1 MSTRNNP
8 HWYASSPACGLPPL
22 NAVTHNKSVA
32 PALVVKRLNDMET
45 EERRYPVGIQTFER
59 LRKDNYIYIDKT
71 DLVWKMTRESPYVFL
86 SRPRRFGKSL
96 LSSTL
101 HSYFDGRKDLFD
113 GLKIM
118 ALEKEWKQYP
128 VIHLDVSTAK
138 NQRNAEELQSALL
151 FNMEPL
157 AEKFGKTESETTPG
171 KLLTGMIRRAY
182 ETTGK
187 QVAVIIDEY
196 DAPLLEVL
204 HEEERLPEYRR
215 VMQELYTPLKASE
228 PMIRFCFITG
238 ITKFSQLS
246 IFSTINNLTNVSL
259 DDKYAAICGIT
270 EQEFAIDMAPD
281 IAMLAEE
288 YECTPE
294 EMHAK
299 LKQQYDGYRFAGK
312 SPDIYN
318 PFSLLKCFNQRRINN
333 YWFESGT
340 PTFLIRQMKHFRTD
354 ITTMEHIEAVASA
367 FDRPTE
373 AMESALPLLYQSGYL
388 TIKDYDRETDSYV
401 LAIPNKEVRVGF
413 VEGLMPAYIGLDGS
427 SVQVGFAMKFW
438 RALKR
443 NDIDLAMQEMKAFL
457 AGIPYVEGFQ
467 KKLEEAKNFEGFYEY
482 TFWLIFN
489 MLNVYARTQ
498 VKCACGRIDFVV
510 KMPDTTYVFEL
521 KVNGTAREAL
531 DQINGKGY
539 YLPYQTDGRHLV
551 KVGVQFDR
559 DTMTVGEY
567 LVETCSKMATE

>member
-1 MSTRNNP
+1 
-8 HWYASSPACGLPPL
+8 
-22 NAVTHNKSVA
+22 
-32 PALVVKRLNDMET
+32 MET
-45 EERRYPVGIQTFER
+45 AERRYPVGIQTFSEI
-59 LRKDNYIYIDKT
+59 RKGNYVYIDKT
-71 DLVWKMTRESPYVFL
+71 DLVWEMTRLKYVFL

-101 HSYFDGRKDLFD
+101 HSYFDGRKDLFE

-118 ALEKEWKQYP
+118 TLEKEWEQYP
-128 VIHLDVSTAK
+128 VIHLDMSTAK
-138 NQRNAEELQSALL
+138 NKENASELQRALL
-151 FNMEPL
+151 FLLDPL
-157 AEKFGKTESETTPG
+157 TRKYGKQDNEKTPG
-171 KLLTGMIRRAY
+171 ELFQGMIRRAY

-204 HEEERLPEYRR
+204 HEEEVLPEYRR

-246 IFSTINNLTNVSL
+246 IFSTINNLKNVTMLPQFS
-259 DDKYAAICGIT
+259 AICGIT
-270 EQEFAIDMAPD
+270 EQELVTDMAED
-281 IAMLAEE
+281 IRRMASA

-299 LKQQYDGYRFAGK
+299 LKQQYDGYHFSEY
-312 SPDIYN
+312 SPEVYN
-318 PFSLLKCFNQRRINN
+318 PFSLMNAFGDKKLNS
-333 YWFESGT
+333 YWFASGT
-340 PTFLIRQMKHFRTD
+340 PTFLIRQMQHFRTD
-354 ITTMEHIEAVASA
+354 ITTMEHIEASSPA

-373 AMESALPLLYQSGYL
+373 SMTNALPLLYQSGYL
-388 TIKDYDRETDSYV
+388 TIKDYDKETNSYI
-401 LAIPNKEVRVGF
+401 LSIPNNEVRVGF
-413 VEGLMPAYIGLDGS
+413 VDGLLPTYIGLDSS
-427 SVQVGFAMKFW
+427 SVQDGFALKFW

-443 NDIDLAMQEMKAFL
+443 NNLDLAMQEMKAFL

-467 KKLEEAKNFEGFYEY
+467 KKLEEAKNYEGFYEY

-498 VKCACGRIDFVV
+498 VKCAGGRIDFVV

-521 KVNGTAREAL
+521 KVNGTAQEAL
-531 DQINGKGY
+531 DQINSNGY
-539 YLPYQTDGRHLV
+539 ALPYHTDGRKVV

-559 DTMTVGEY
+559 TTMTVGEY
-567 LVETCSKMATE
+567 LVG

>member
-1 MSTRNNP
+1 
-8 HWYASSPACGLPPL
+8 
-22 NAVTHNKSVA
+22 
-32 PALVVKRLNDMET
+32 MET
-45 EERRYPVGIQTFER
+45 AERRYPVGIQTFSEI
-59 LRKDNYIYIDKT
+59 RKGNYVYIDKT
-71 DLVWKMTRESPYVFL
+71 DLVWEMTRMKYVFL

-101 HSYFDGRKDLFD
+101 HSYFDGRKDLFE

-118 ALEKEWKQYP
+118 TLEKEWEQYP

-138 NQRNAEELQSALL
+138 NQPSAKELQDTLL
-151 FNMEPL
+151 FNMKPL
-157 AEKFGKTESETTPG
+157 AEQFGKEEDETTPG

-204 HEEERLPEYRR
+204 HEEEVLPEYRR

-246 IFSTINNLTNVSL
+246 IFSTINNLKNVTMLPQFS
-259 DDKYAAICGIT
+259 AICGIT
-270 EQEFAIDMAPD
+270 EQELVTDMAED
-281 IAMLAEE
+281 IRRMAEE
-288 YECTPE
+288 EECTPE

-299 LKQQYDGYRFAGK
+299 LKQQYDGYRFSK
-312 SPDIYN
+312 KEEEIYN
-318 PFSLLKCFNQRRINN
+318 PFSLMNAFGDKMLNS
-333 YWFESGT
+333 YWFASGT
-340 PTFLIRQMKHFRTD
+340 PTFLIRQMQHFRTD

-388 TIKDYDRETDSYV
+388 TIKDYDRETDSYI

-413 VEGLMPAYIGLDGS
+413 IEGLMPTYIGLDGS

-443 NDIDLAMQEMKAFL
+443 NNLDLAMQEMKAFL

-467 KKLEEAKNFEGFYEY
+467 KKLEAAKNYEGFYEY

-498 VKCACGRIDFVV
+498 VKCAGGRIDFVV
-510 KMPDTTYVFEL
+510 KMPDTTCVFEL
-521 KVNGTAREAL
+521 NVNGTAQEAL
-531 DQINGKGY
+531 DQINSNGY
-539 YLPYQTDGRHLV
+539 ALPYHTDGRKVV

-559 DTMTVGEY
+559 KTMTVGEY
-567 LVETCSKMATE
+567 LVD